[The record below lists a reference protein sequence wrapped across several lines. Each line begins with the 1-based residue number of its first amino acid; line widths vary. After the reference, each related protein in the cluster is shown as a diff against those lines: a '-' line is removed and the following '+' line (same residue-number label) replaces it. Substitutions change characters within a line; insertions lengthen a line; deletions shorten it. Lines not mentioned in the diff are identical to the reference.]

1 MQHKEA
7 YAFQCSGKRKE
18 ENMLRSL
25 SHTFCFLASSILL
38 AACATAMQ
46 PSEVWKDS
54 SYHSLP
60 KKIMVVGISRKPVN
74 RRIFEDEFVRQ
85 IMNRGSEAV
94 ASYTVLPDELQSD
107 HKAIAAE
114 VKKAKA
120 DTVLITRVAS
130 KKTEKTYMPGLYYP
144 PPYYGT
150 WPDYYGYG
158 YNSLYV
164 PGYVTEEE
172 ISVVETNLYD
182 AATNKL
188 IWASSTDIVQRGT
201 AKERIFIYI
210 DIVMKSLNKD
220 GLLY

>member
-1 MQHKEA
+1 
-7 YAFQCSGKRKE
+7 
-18 ENMLRSL
+18 MLRFIGL
-25 SHTFCFLASSILL
+25 IFCFPAVSILL
-38 AACATAMQ
+38 MACATAMQ
-46 PSEVWKDS
+46 PSEVWKDP
-54 SYHSLP
+54 SYHALP
-60 KKIMVVGISRKPVN
+60 NKIMVVGISRKPVN

-85 IMNRGSEAV
+85 IKNRGLEAV
-94 ASYTVLPDELQSD
+94 ASYTVLSDELQSD
-107 HKAIAAE
+107 HKAIAVE

-120 DTVLITRVAS
+120 DAVLITRVAS
-130 KKTEKTYMPGLYYP
+130 KKIEKAYVPGPYYP

-158 YNSLYV
+158 YNALYA

-188 IWASSTDIVQRGT
+188 VWASSTDIWQRGT

-210 DIVMKSLNKD
+210 DIVVKSLVKD